1 MRVAAVILT
10 VLLSVAGCSGD
21 DDAPSNASEASGVER
36 AAVRPATD
44 SYDQALAR
52 GVLRADPRSGC
63 LWLEGPDGA
72 VGTQLLLYGA
82 SYRVDFSTKPA
93 SIFDGDRVV
102 ARVGESVE
110 VAGGVSA
117 RDGVK
122 GCPVEATSFLGY
134 FDRA

>member
-1 MRVAAVILT
+1 M
-10 VLLSVAGCSGD
+10 
-21 DDAPSNASEASGVER
+21 
-36 AAVRPATD
+36 RPATNF
-44 SYDQALAR
+44 YDQALAR
-52 GVLRADPRSGC
+52 GILRADPRSGC
-63 LWLEGPDGA
+63 LWLERPDGA

-110 VAGGVSA
+110 VGGGVSA